1 MGAAVINCWQP
12 AVITDVCS
20 DSLGLSLW
28 AGEMK
33 QLIVFSPPVC
43 HQSQRNHLIWSR
55 NSAPSKWI
63 LASAYTSEHFLLTV
77 RGEMVTHLTLLSL
90 FQRSYFPL
98 LSWNK
103 MKLDNNNEFLFTFC
117 CCIWWHFDS
126 ICVSLWVT
134 HIKEQIFSFHLSE
147 SRITVQRLISNYW
160 HLLSEQ
166 LESEKM
172 RKIVVSLYALAT
184 CASFCTSTLAG
195 WKIIPSQKT
204 LWITQCG

>member
-1 MGAAVINCWQP
+1 MSLSLSTHGHLLVRSCTTACARAILAFVWEPMGAAVINCWQP

-33 QLIVFSPPVC
+33 QLIVFRPPVC
-43 HQSQRNHLIWSR
+43 HQSQRNHLIWSQ

-63 LASAYTSEHFLLTV
+63 LASAHTSEHFLLTV
-77 RGEMVTHLTLLSL
+77 SGEMVTHLTLLSL

-117 CCIWWHFDS
+117 RET
-126 ICVSLWVT
+126 LLL
-134 HIKEQIFSFHLSE
+134 HLM
-147 SRITVQRLISNYW
+147 TFW
-160 HLLSEQ
+160 
-166 LESEKM
+166 
-172 RKIVVSLYALAT
+172 
-184 CASFCTSTLAG
+184 
-195 WKIIPSQKT
+195 
-204 LWITQCG
+204 